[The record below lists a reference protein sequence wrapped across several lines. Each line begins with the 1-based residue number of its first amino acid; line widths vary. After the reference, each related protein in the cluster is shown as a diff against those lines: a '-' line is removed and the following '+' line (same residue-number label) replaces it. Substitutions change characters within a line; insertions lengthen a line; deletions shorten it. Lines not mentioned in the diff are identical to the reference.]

1 MNAMIGSGIFTA
13 PATMAANVG
22 PAGILA
28 YGFVVISVLFMALA
42 LSRLAQLFPQEGSF
56 YLYASRW
63 GGHAV
68 GLCASAAYFIGLLIA
83 MGLLAQMSGPYLHT
97 FFPSIPAYTLGLCT
111 LAILVFLNLFGVV
124 LSELGQHVLI
134 ACTVFPLIATTILC
148 LTKANFANLIPF
160 APYGFGN
167 VLKATRVVIFGFFGF
182 ECAASLF
189 NIVEKP
195 EKNVPRALTWS
206 IILVGILYT
215 LFVTAIILSTPL
227 QLFTDPRMPLSDTLS
242 IIFPEYPWLITL
254 IHFSILSA
262 IIGTIHS
269 MIWASSNLLTLLFKQ
284 VKKTSKTTFSP
295 RLAVILVGACI
306 ALTYTTLT
314 NLNLFFY
321 LTAIFLVIAYGLSL
335 ITLLFID
342 KEWKSGQNII
352 TVLGLMTAGII
363 FFFAAEGLLGEIQ
376 LLF

>member
-1 MNAMIGSGIFTA
+1 M
-13 PATMAANVG
+13 
-22 PAGILA
+22 
-28 YGFVVISVLFMALA
+28 YRIS
-42 LSRLAQLFPQEGSF
+42 S
-56 YLYASRW
+56 
-63 GGHAV
+63 
-68 GLCASAAYFIGLLIA
+68 
-83 MGLLAQMSGPYLHT
+83 
-97 FFPSIPAYTLGLCT
+97 
-111 LAILVFLNLFGVV
+111 
-124 LSELGQHVLI
+124 
-134 ACTVFPLIATTILC
+134 IATTILC
-148 LTKANFANLIPF
+148 LTKANFAYLTPF

-215 LFVTAIILSTPL
+215 LFVAAIILSTPL
-227 QLFTDPRMPLSDTLS
+227 SLFTDARIPLSDTLS

-284 VKKTSKTTFSP
+284 VKKSSKMSLSP
-295 RLAVILVGACI
+295 RIAVLLVGACI
-306 ALTYTTLT
+306 AITYTTLT

-335 ITLLFID
+335 ITLLFIN

-352 TVLGLMTAGII
+352 TVLGLMTAAII
-363 FFFAAEGLLGEIQ
+363 FFFAAEGLLNEIQ

>member
-1 MNAMIGSGIFTA
+1 
-13 PATMAANVG
+13 
-22 PAGILA
+22 
-28 YGFVVISVLFMALA
+28 
-42 LSRLAQLFPQEGSF
+42 
-56 YLYASRW
+56 
-63 GGHAV
+63 
-68 GLCASAAYFIGLLIA
+68 
-83 MGLLAQMSGPYLHT
+83 
-97 FFPSIPAYTLGLCT
+97 
-111 LAILVFLNLFGVV
+111 
-124 LSELGQHVLI
+124 
-134 ACTVFPLIATTILC
+134 
-148 LTKANFANLIPF
+148 
-160 APYGFGN
+160 
-167 VLKATRVVIFGFFGF
+167 
-182 ECAASLF
+182 
-189 NIVEKP
+189 
-195 EKNVPRALTWS
+195 
-206 IILVGILYT
+206 
-215 LFVTAIILSTPL
+215 
-227 QLFTDPRMPLSDTLS
+227 
-242 IIFPEYPWLITL
+242 LITL

-284 VKKTSKTTFSP
+284 VKKASKTTFSP
-295 RLAVILVGACI
+295 RLAVLLVGACI